1 MTVDSLSV
9 FSAGVETYV
18 VPAVV
23 VLGLLAHRRIAAFVG
38 LH

>member
-1 MTVDSLSV
+1 MTDAVNV
-9 FSAGVETYV
+9 FAASPETYI